1 MAKESL
7 ISGSKGINYG
17 SKMRSGDDFGEV
29 GFSGQSTTSTGFFNA
44 ALLYRL
50 CDKITSN
57 IFQIVKDGNNQF
69 QIFHTLYKFFKK

>member
-29 GFSGQSTTSTGFFNA
+29 GFSGQSTTSTGFLDA
-44 ALLYRL
+44 ALFYRL

-57 IFQIVKDGNNQF
+57 IFQIVKHGNNEF
-69 QIFHTLYKFFKK
+69 EIFHTQYKSFKT